1 MPIHAINH
9 DTQKQILQQSGL
21 VLFQWLQKDDV
32 IIFDIPIGYLFPTLA
47 QELSVPSGRKFYR
60 HIHKEDRIKVR
71 SILRGLKDENYH
83 IHDIDIRYCMLSGE
97 IIWLRLNIL
106 LSEHHCKN
114 GLIGSVQ
121 NITKDKRNFLKTAYT
136 AYTDDLTGLLNRVR
150 IKQKTALAL
159 GASLKYDI
167 KSIFIVIA
175 IDNLAS
181 INTMFGH
188 HVADDLIQAVGNR
201 LSVTKRKSD
210 LIARLSS
217 GKFGILLTDIH
228 SVNLQ
233 NIGNRFLAAVRD
245 TNFITRSGSISITAS
260 GGGCII
266 PDDAITTDMVF
277 SIADECLA
285 IAKSRGRNNFIPYKA
300 ELTKIGEREENIKIS
315 GMIVSSIKENR
326 ICAAFQPV
334 INYTHTDKSFY
345 EMLARIK
352 ERDGSLVPAYK
363 FIPIAENTGFI
374 RVIDLYILETALELL
389 HKRSD
394 MRFSINLSGHTLAN
408 HSLSSG
414 IIDSLIKYKHVASR
428 LIIEITETV
437 ALKDIHDMANFM
449 QKIHDIGYR
458 LALDDFGAGYNSFHN
473 LKSFPFD
480 LVKID
485 GEYVRDIEKDCRNQI
500 FVKALSEMSE
510 QLGLEVVAEM
520 ISKSEEIEILKNY
533 PIDYYQGFMF
543 GKPEID
549 LNIAQKNMADGIEN
563 LTGYRF
569 YRNKI
574 A

>member
-21 VLFQWLQKDDV
+21 VLFQWLHENDA
-32 IIFDIPIGYLFPTLA
+32 IIFDIPIGCLFPTLT
-47 QELSVPSGRKFYR
+47 QELSLSTGRKFYR
-60 HIHKEDRIKVR
+60 HIHKEDRVKIR
-71 SILRGLKDENYH
+71 SLLRGLKNENYH
-83 IHDIDIRYCMLSGE
+83 IHDIDIRYCMNSGE

-106 LSEHHCKN
+106 LSQQHCKN
-114 GLIGSVQ
+114 GLVGSIQ

-150 IKQKTALAL
+150 MKQKTALAL

-167 KSIFIVIA
+167 QSIFIVIS

-181 INTMFGH
+181 INNMFGH

-201 LSVTKRKSD
+201 LSFTKRKSD

-217 GKFGILLTDIH
+217 GKFGILLTDTH
-228 SVNLQ
+228 AVNLQ

-245 TNFITRSGSISITAS
+245 TNFTTRSGSISITAS

-266 PDDAITTDMVF
+266 PTDAITTDMVF
-277 SIADECLA
+277 SITDECLS
-285 IAKSRGRNNFIPYKA
+285 IAKNRGRNNFIPYSA

-334 INYTHTDKSFY
+334 VNYTHPDKSFY

-389 HKRSD
+389 HKRPD
-394 MRFSINLSGHTLAN
+394 MQFSINLSGHTLAN

-437 ALKDIHDMANFM
+437 ALQDIHDMANFM

-473 LKSFPFD
+473 LKAFPFD

-485 GEYVRDIEKDCRNQI
+485 GEYVRDIHQDTRNQI
-500 FVKALSEMSE
+500 FVRTLAEMSE

-520 ISKSEEIEILKNY
+520 ISKPEEVEILKHY

-549 LNIAQKNMADGIEN
+549 LNVTEKNMAESILT
-563 LTGYRF
+563 LTGYSH
-569 YRNKI
+569 YGNKI